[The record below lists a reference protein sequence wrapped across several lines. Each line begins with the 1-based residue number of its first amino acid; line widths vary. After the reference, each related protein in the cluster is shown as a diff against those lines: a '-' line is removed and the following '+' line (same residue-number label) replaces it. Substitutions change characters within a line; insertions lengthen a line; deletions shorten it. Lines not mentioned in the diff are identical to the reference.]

1 MSPTY
6 TSIFVKLLNIA
17 ALLCLMAAFVC
28 FTSPNTSRNISV
40 VLMWSTAC
48 NNNVVVDLAKELAKD
63 VPSKGNYLDDYV
75 EYCKLSGVIQ
85 LPSTYFNVY
94 SSKEGENKPNVLRIA
109 NCAIDNSNWRCLL
122 LASCTVGSTI
132 DSIVTHNL
140 SLNPQHITDLIAAV
154 EKIGQLTSLILEHIS
169 MNEVF
174 FSTERSE
181 EVPYNYRDETIALQ
195 DSLLG
200 LFSNNNFQIQYLSLK
215 GNKLGDNFVTKLQP
229 LLVSNLAIYSLNLCD
244 NFLTKTGVLALFTA
258 LRLNPYIKSLSIAK
272 NLLDYTAGTGESS
285 ELVSSLAMLYTG
297 SIASTDDENHFK
309 NIAKLITDRN
319 KAIKEVNKKRKKANQ
334 NEFAELATPDNRVFK
349 VDGSNVLV
357 NKGVDNIDLSYTKF
371 VSNKDAIMELL
382 DTFEKKASTVTSVV
396 GSMNLLFCVKGS
408 TVDQTIVD
416 KINSIQDIQGPTI
429 TLITE

>member
-1 MSPTY
+1 M
-6 TSIFVKLLNIA
+6 
-17 ALLCLMAAFVC
+17 
-28 FTSPNTSRNISV
+28 
-40 VLMWSTAC
+40 
-48 NNNVVVDLAKELAKD
+48 
-63 VPSKGNYLDDYV
+63 
-75 EYCKLSGVIQ
+75 
-85 LPSTYFNVY
+85 
-94 SSKEGENKPNVLRIA
+94 
-109 NCAIDNSNWRCLL
+109 
-122 LASCTVGSTI
+122 
-132 DSIVTHNL
+132 THNL

-154 EKIGQLTSLILEHIS
+154 EKIGQLTSLTLEHIS

-181 EVPYNYRDETIALQ
+181 EVPYNYSDETIALQ

>member
-1 MSPTY
+1 
-6 TSIFVKLLNIA
+6 
-17 ALLCLMAAFVC
+17 
-28 FTSPNTSRNISV
+28 
-40 VLMWSTAC
+40 MWSTAC
-48 NNNVVVDLAKELAKD
+48 NSNVVVDLAKELAKD

-200 LFSNNNFQIQYLSLK
+200 LFSNNNFQIQYLSL
-215 GNKLGDNFVTKLQP
+215 TQ
-229 LLVSNLAIYSLNLCD
+229 
-244 NFLTKTGVLALFTA
+244 T
-258 LRLNPYIKSLSIAK
+258 
-272 NLLDYTAGTGESS
+272 
-285 ELVSSLAMLYTG
+285 
-297 SIASTDDENHFK
+297 
-309 NIAKLITDRN
+309 
-319 KAIKEVNKKRKKANQ
+319 
-334 NEFAELATPDNRVFK
+334 
-349 VDGSNVLV
+349 
-357 NKGVDNIDLSYTKF
+357 
-371 VSNKDAIMELL
+371 IME
-382 DTFEKKASTVTSVV
+382 
-396 GSMNLLFCVKGS
+396 
-408 TVDQTIVD
+408 
-416 KINSIQDIQGPTI
+416 
-429 TLITE
+429 